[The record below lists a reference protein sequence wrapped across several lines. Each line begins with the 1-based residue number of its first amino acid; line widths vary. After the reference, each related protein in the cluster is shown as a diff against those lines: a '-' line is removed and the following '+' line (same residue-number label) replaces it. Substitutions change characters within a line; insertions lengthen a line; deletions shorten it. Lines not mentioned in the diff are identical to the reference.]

1 MIATQRISYC
11 QNPNC
16 SHPIN
21 SPENQV
27 CSNCQTPLIHRY
39 LWAVHPNIQKLEPG
53 EVLND
58 RYEVIKQ
65 QIWLDT
71 KPGKLPEIPTELS
84 KNIITYL
91 RCSQEILHLP
101 QIYGYLSWKDS
112 HDVLLLENV
121 PIDETGNLYPAI
133 TTAWKE
139 ATSVRQVYWLWQILQ
154 LWEKLAKFDVSGSL
168 LLTENLRVQG
178 CFIRLLE
185 LTNNSGETSIQQL
198 GESWENLISQAQ
210 PAIAEQLIDILGQMR
225 NPLVKSTD
233 IRAQLNQLLLASAA
247 ELPLRLHVAGAT
259 DIGAEQDRNEDAC
272 FPTGEDCIDDP
283 LLPRVSIVC
292 DGIGGHEGGEV
303 ASKLAVQ
310 SIKLQIKAL
319 LTEVTEQQ
327 ELVSPELLQQ
337 QLAASLRIVNNVIC
351 NANNEQNRE
360 GTQRMGTTMLV
371 AVQVPQQVQTVA
383 GWDAENAHEVYIANI
398 GDSRAYWITREYCRL
413 LTLDDDV
420 IAREVCLGRSLYH
433 QAKQRRDATAL
444 TQALG
449 TKQGENL
456 RPTVQRFIIEE
467 DGLLLLCSD
476 GLSDRF
482 LVEQS
487 WKDFALPVL
496 DGRMHI
502 EEAVYAWIKL
512 ANQKNGHDNISLV
525 LTHCRVSPESIITS
539 TPIEFFPE
547 TLETP
552 EEAELEVEE
561 SEFTETSQ
569 LPLDLDLDLELDSE
583 NPESEVTT
591 AVKTKKTRLSAL
603 IWLLGLLFLLT
614 AGTGLGLFAWWRYN
628 PTTFE
633 KACDRIPHRL
643 QKICPKN

>member
-1 MIATQRISYC
+1 MIATQRIVYC
-11 QNPNC
+11 PNQDC
-16 SHPIN
+16 SNPIN
-21 SPENQV
+21 AVENQV
-27 CSNCQTPLIHRY
+27 CSNCQTSLIHRY
-39 LWAVHPNIQKLEPG
+39 LWAVHPNINKLEAG
-53 EVLND
+53 EIIHD

-71 KPGKLPEIPTELS
+71 QPGKLPEIPAELS
-84 KNIITYL
+84 KDMVTYL
-91 RCSQEILHLP
+91 RCSQEIIHLP
-101 QIYGYLSWKDS
+101 QIYGYLSWQES

-133 TTAWKE
+133 ATAWKQ
-139 ATSVRQVYWLWQILQ
+139 ATPIRQVYWLWQILQ
-154 LWEKLAKFDVSGSL
+154 LWEKLANFGVNSSL

-185 LTNNSGETSIQQL
+185 LTPNIDNISLQQL

-210 PAIAEQLIDILGQMR
+210 PSIAEQLINIVGQMR
-225 NPLVKSTD
+225 DPLVKFAD
-233 IRAQLNQLLLASAA
+233 ISAQINQLLLASAA
-247 ELPLRLHVAGAT
+247 ELPLRLNVAGAT
-259 DIGAEQDRNEDAC
+259 DIGAEMDHNEDAC

-283 LLPRVSIVC
+283 LLTRVSIVC

-310 SIKLQIKAL
+310 SVKLQIKAL
-319 LTEVTEQQ
+319 LNEVAGQE

-337 QLAASLRIVNNVIC
+337 QLAASLRIVNNVIY
-351 NANNEQNRE
+351 NANNEQKRE

-371 AVQVPQQVQTVA
+371 AVQVPQQIQTVA
-383 GWDAENAHEVYIANI
+383 GWDAENAHELYIANI
-398 GDSRAYWITREYCRL
+398 GDCRAYWITREYCQL

-476 GLSDRF
+476 GLSIGG

-487 WKDFALPVL
+487 WEDFAVPVL
-496 DGRMHI
+496 DGELHI

-539 TPIEFFPE
+539 TPIEFSPE
-547 TLETP
+547 ILETP
-552 EEAELEVEE
+552 GEAESEVEE
-561 SEFTETSQ
+561 SEFAESSE
-569 LPLDLDLDLELDSE
+569 LPLDLELDTE
-583 NPESEVTT
+583 DEQPEVVTP
-591 AVKTKKTRLSAL
+591 ANKKKKGLSPL
-603 IWLLGLLFLLT
+603 MWLLGLLLLLT
-614 AGTGLGLFAWWRYN
+614 VGTGLALFTWWRYS
-628 PTTFE
+628 PATFE
-633 KACDRIPHRL
+633 KACNRL
-643 QKICPKN
+643 PQRLEKICPKN

>member
-1 MIATQRISYC
+1 MIATQKIIYC
-11 QNPNC
+11 PNPNC

-21 SPENQV
+21 AAENQV

-39 LWAVHPNIQKLEPG
+39 LWSVHPNIQKLEAG
-53 EVLND
+53 EIIND

-71 KPGKLPEIPTELS
+71 KPAKLPEIPTELS
-84 KNIITYL
+84 SSMITYL

-101 QIYGYLSWKDS
+101 QIYGYLSLKDS
-112 HDVLLLENV
+112 HDILLLENV

-133 TTAWKE
+133 SNAWKQ
-139 ATSVRQVYWLWQILQ
+139 ATPVRQIYWLWQILQ
-154 LWEKLAKFDVSGSL
+154 LWEKLEKFGVNGSL
-168 LLTENLRVQG
+168 LLAENLRVQG
-178 CFIRLLE
+178 CFVRLLE
-185 LTNNSGETSIQQL
+185 LTNNQDNTSIQKL

-210 PAIAEQLIDILGQMR
+210 PSIAEQLTSIVGQMR
-225 NPLVKSTD
+225 DPLVKFAD
-233 IRAQLNQLLLASAA
+233 IRSQINRLLLAASA
-247 ELPLRLHVAGAT
+247 ELPLRLNVAGAT
-259 DIGAEQDRNEDAC
+259 DIGAELEHNEDAC

-303 ASKLAVQ
+303 ASKLGVQ
-310 SIKLQIKAL
+310 SVKLQIKAL
-319 LTEVTEQQ
+319 LTEVSGQQ

-351 NANNEQNRE
+351 NANNEQKRE

-383 GWDAENAHEVYIANI
+383 GWDAENAHELYIANI

-456 RPTVQRFIIEE
+456 RPTVQRLIIEE

-496 DGRMHI
+496 DGEMHV

-539 TPIEFFPE
+539 TPVEFSPE
-547 TLETP
+547 ILETP
-552 EEAELEVEE
+552 GEATLEAEE
-561 SEFTETSQ
+561 SEFSESIQ

-583 NPESEVTT
+583 NSESE
-591 AVKTKKTRLSAL
+591 AKPVKAKKKRLSAL
-603 IWLLGLLFLLT
+603 IWLLGLLFLLS
-614 AGTGLGLFAWWRYN
+614 AGLGLGLFTWWRYN
-628 PTTFE
+628 PTTFG
-633 KACDRIPHRL
+633 KACDRLPQGL

>member
-1 MIATQRISYC
+1 
-11 QNPNC
+11 
-16 SHPIN
+16 
-21 SPENQV
+21 
-27 CSNCQTPLIHRY
+27 
-39 LWAVHPNIQKLEPG
+39 LEVG
-53 EVLND
+53 EIVNE
-58 RYEVIKQ
+58 RYEVVKQ

-71 KPGKLPEIPTELS
+71 KPGQLPEMTQELS
-84 KNIITYL
+84 NNMITYL
-91 RCSQEILHLP
+91 RCSQEIIHLP
-101 QIYGYLSWKDS
+101 QIYGYLSWQDS

-121 PIDETGNLYPAI
+121 PIDAAGNLYPAI
-133 TTAWKE
+133 SNTWQQ
-139 ATSVRQVYWLWQILQ
+139 ATPVRQVYWLWQILQ
-154 LWEKLAKFDVSGSL
+154 LWEKLAKFGVNSSL
-168 LLTENLRVQG
+168 LLTENLRIQG
-178 CFIRLLE
+178 CFVRLLE
-185 LTNNSGETSIQQL
+185 LTPNVDDISLQQL
-198 GESWENLISQAQ
+198 AESWEHLISQAQ
-210 PAIAEQLIDILGQMR
+210 PSIAEQLTNIVGQMR
-225 NPLVKSTD
+225 NPAIKFAD
-233 IRAQLNQLLLASAA
+233 ISAQINQLLLASAA
-247 ELPLRLHVAGAT
+247 EFPLRLNVAGAT
-259 DIGAEQDRNEDAC
+259 DIGAEMEHNEDAC

-310 SIKLQIKAL
+310 SVKLQIKAL
-319 LTEVTEQQ
+319 LTEVAGQE

-337 QLAASLRIVNNVIC
+337 QLAASLRIVNNVIY
-351 NANNEQNRE
+351 NANNEQKRE

-371 AVQVPQQVQTVA
+371 AVQVPQQIQTVA
-383 GWDAENAHEVYIANI
+383 GWDAENAHELYIANI
-398 GDSRAYWITREYCRL
+398 GDCRAYWITREYCQL

-476 GLSDRF
+476 GLSLDG

-496 DGRMHI
+496 DGELHI

-512 ANQKNGHDNISLV
+512 ANQRNGHDNISLV

-539 TPIEFFPE
+539 TPIEFSPEIDE
-547 TLETP
+547 TLG
-552 EEAELEVEE
+552 EAESEVGE
-561 SEFTETSQ
+561 SEFTESSK
-569 LPLDLDLDLELDSE
+569 PPSDLDLDLNLDGE
-583 NPESEVTT
+583 DEQPEAVTT
-591 AVKTKKTRLSAL
+591 VNKKKGLSPL
-603 IWLLGLLFLLT
+603 VWLLGLLLLLT
-614 AGTGLGLFAWWRYN
+614 VGTGLGLFTWWRYS
-628 PTTFE
+628 PITFE
-633 KACDRIPHRL
+633 KACNRIPQGL